1 MVNPTLSVTRQAKS
15 PFAQGDDM
23 RLLIADDDLVTRRQ
37 LQKTLERAGYDVTV
51 VENGRMALDCLSSK
65 GGPRLALLDWLMP
78 ELNGLEVCREI
89 RRHSEHPYTY
99 IILLTSRN
107 STEDVV
113 SGLEAGADDY
123 LTKPCEPEELTARLR
138 SGARILKLEDKLTYE
153 ALHDP
158 LTQLPN
164 RAYFLDRLALCV
176 RWGMQHPD
184 YKFSVLSIDMDRFKI
199 ANDSLGNAAGDWL
212 LVEIAQ
218 RLIGSIRRDDTMV
231 RSSLT
236 AGATGHPD
244 PGGILAR
251 LGGDKFTILLD
262 HIRNASEG
270 IRVAERIQQNI
281 QAPFLIDRKEV
292 FTTASIGIAFSG
304 TGYSA
309 AEDMLGDANTAMSRA
324 KALGKARYE
333 MCDPTMHATAAGR
346 FRLETDLR
354 RATERSEFQVY
365 YQPIVSLH
373 DFRITGFEA
382 LMRWQ
387 HPERGL
393 LMPAEF
399 ISAAEDTGLILW
411 IGNWILHQACSQ
423 MRTWNEQFPCSPK
436 FTVAVNISAKQFAQD
451 DLVGKIGQILRESG
465 VSPDCLKLE
474 LTESVTMRDEER
486 TIRSLSELKDL
497 GVRMCIDDF
506 GTGYSSLSY
515 LRRFALDILKIDR
528 SFVAEML
535 NKTESQEIVKT
546 ILSLGTNLGMEIV
559 AEGVE
564 TPEQVNL
571 LKSFGCEYAQGYFFS
586 RPLDSD
592 KMVRTLVAA
601 EANCYILPQESHSQV
616 VIPAG

>member
-1 MVNPTLSVTRQAKS
+1 MSSEGQLGIRTSINKTGMKIISRPGKQQKGLRI
-15 PFAQGDDM
+15 
-23 RLLIADDDLVTRRQ
+23 LIADDDLVTRRA
-37 LQKTLERAGYDVTV
+37 LQETLQNDGYEVTAV
-51 VENGRMALDCLSSK
+51 GNGRLALESLASR
-65 GGPRLALLDWLMP
+65 GGPRLALLDWLLP
-78 ELNGLEVCREI
+78 EINGLEICREI
-89 RRHSEHPYTY
+89 RRHSEYPYIY
-99 IILLTSRN
+99 IILLSSRN
-107 STEDVV
+107 SKKDIVG
-113 SGLEAGADDY
+113 GLEAGADDY
-123 LTKPCEPEELTARLR
+123 LTKPCDGEELKARLR
-138 SGARILKLEDKLTYE
+138 SGTRILKLEDKLTHN

-164 RAYFLDRLALCV
+164 RAYFLERLALCV
-176 RWGMQHPD
+176 TWGMQHVD
-184 YKFSVLSIDMDRFKI
+184 YKFAVLSVDMDRFSVV
-199 ANDSLGNAAGDWL
+199 NDSLGNAAGDWL
-212 LVEIAQ
+212 LVQIAE
-218 RLIGSIRRDDTMV
+218 RLLGCIRRADAII
-231 RSSLT
+231 RSSESGGM
-236 AGATGHPD
+236 AGQPEGE
-244 PGGILAR
+244 GVLAR

-262 HIRNASEG
+262 DIQDASEG
-270 IRVAERIQQNI
+270 IRVAERILQNI
-281 QAPFLIDRKEV
+281 EVPFFFDGQPV

-304 TGYSA
+304 SGYSA

-324 KALGKARYE
+324 KTFGKARYE
-333 MCDPTMHATAAGR
+333 MCDPKMHATAAGR

-387 HPERGL
+387 HPEQGL

-423 MRTWNEQFPCSPK
+423 MRTWNEQFPCTPQ

-486 TIRSLSELKDL
+486 TIRILSELKDL

-535 NKTESQEIVKT
+535 NKTESQEIV
-546 ILSLGTNLGMEIV
+546 N
-559 AEGVE
+559 
-564 TPEQVNL
+564 
-571 LKSFGCEYAQGYFFS
+571 
-586 RPLDSD
+586 R
-592 KMVRTLVAA
+592 
-601 EANCYILPQESHSQV
+601 
-616 VIPAG
+616 